1 MRKVLI
7 TGGEGQLAQSFI
19 KLNHEL
25 NCETLSLN
33 KNQLDITDTGKF
45 ISYIEQFTP
54 DTILNCAAMTN
65 VNEAEKNPGLAKEIN
80 AFSIQKILP
89 HFNGLF
95 IEIST
100 DFVFDGD
107 KGGYSST
114 DEPNP
119 INAYG
124 ESKYMGEQILKKNSE
139 NWIIIRAGGLFSIFT
154 DNNFYSWVVSSLKR
168 NEKINGVND
177 QLSNPVSTFDLARY
191 IIDIQN
197 DKSMR
202 NKIYHI
208 GSDAQISK
216 YDFAMKI
223 ARASGLDSHFINP
236 ISTVE
241 LQKMN
246 SNYIA
251 QRPKNSSLDVSGEG
265 DRECDL
271 NRSIEFLKNSPAQ
284 Y

>member
-45 ISYIEQFTP
+45 ISYIEEFTP

-65 VNEAEKNPGLAKEIN
+65 VDEAEKNPGLAKEIN

-100 DFVFDGD
+100 DYVFDGD
-107 KGGYSST
+107 KGGYLST

-119 INAYG
+119 INSYG

-154 DNNFYSWVVSSLKR
+154 DNNFLSWVINSL
-168 NEKINGVND
+168 EKNQTINVVND
-177 QLSNPVSTFDLARY
+177 QIYNPVSTFDLAEY
-191 IIDIQN
+191 IMELGLDREKWN
-197 DKSMR
+197 H
-202 NKIYHI
+202 IYHI
-208 GSDAQISK
+208 GSDRQLSRYEFSLKIAKNWNLNHNNINQIS
-216 YDFAMKI
+216 
-223 ARASGLDSHFINP
+223 
-236 ISTVE
+236 TEE
-241 LQKMN
+241 LQEN
-246 SNYIA
+246 NTDYIA
-251 QRPKNSSLDVSGEG
+251 KRPKNSSLDIINGKKCNLDSS
-265 DRECDL
+265 L
-271 NRSIEFLKNSPAQ
+271 KFLSKF
-284 Y
+284 